1 MLKKLKKEKKINK
14 IVFYLGQ
21 GRSKQSHTW
30 TYFWISK
37 NFSNSWSLS
46 KIYLIRGGMMNIPK
60 NHPIIIP
67 NKHCLKDL
75 LWIIIPNKHCLKDL
89 LWSFSKFWRHSY
101 PWIYLKLTI
110 KHQSNIFPIKFSQ
123 TLGMPFK
130 IFSRMLFRDS
140 LLCSLLNKPK

>member
-21 GRSKQSHTW
+21 GRAKQSHTW

-46 KIYLIRGGMMNIPK
+46 KICLIRGGMMNIPK
-60 NHPIIIP
+60 NH
-67 NKHCLKDL
+67 L
-75 LWIIIPNKHCLKDL
+75 IIIPNKHCLKDL
-89 LWSFSKFWRHSY
+89 LWSFSKFWRHSF

-140 LLCSLLNKPK
+140 LLCSLLNKPN